1 MIHLD
6 KEVCVGDHRLET
18 DVIVALHLLVHVEIL
33 GCAVTFIKTLKL
45 SWVINLRTVHRPT

>member
-18 DVIVALHLLVHVEIL
+18 DVIVALHLFVHVEVL

-45 SWVINLRTVHRPT
+45 SGVINLRGVHSPT